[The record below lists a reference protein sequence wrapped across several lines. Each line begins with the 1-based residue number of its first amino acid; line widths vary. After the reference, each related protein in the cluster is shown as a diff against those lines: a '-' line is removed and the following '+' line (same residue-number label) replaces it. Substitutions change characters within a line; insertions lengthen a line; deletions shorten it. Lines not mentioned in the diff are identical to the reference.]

1 VQQILSVASRALRC
15 TFPKRN
21 CKKYGYRSCKPVID
35 LARVGVATSEK
46 HLLPV
51 GIEPGMFC
59 SADAL
64 SNLCHVGTGK
74 NGIVNVVLMFCP
86 NDQWC
91 VPPFQQEFCHPCR
104 DESLNEESVNVLLR
118 QSHRSYTRNTIHTPM
133 RQAFA
138 TSSTMIPIFSDQNWM
153 YGTIKQRRGSPGRC
167 YPGQM
172 ATTAELC

>member
-1 VQQILSVASRALRC
+1 MVQPQAKTAPCGDRTRDVRLRSQTFFHCATAKKWGRQRGPHVLPGGIQAEVQQILSVASRALRC

-86 NDQWC
+86 NGA
-91 VPPFQQEFCHPCR
+91 F
-104 DESLNEESVNVLLR
+104 LR
-118 QSHRSYTRNTIHTPM
+118 FNRNFVI
-133 RQAFA
+133 R
-138 TSSTMIPIFSDQNWM
+138 
-153 YGTIKQRRGSPGRC
+153 
-167 YPGQM
+167 
-172 ATTAELC
+172 AEMNL